1 MKFFKYLTIFILS
14 FSCKQNKN
22 PTKNMVN
29 ANINSVGMVIENTEE
44 KNDVKIFYGKIVNNN
59 SEKYFTNESNN
70 IKITLDDEQMNRLEK
85 VDSKMRHEVPSL
97 KNCEYILW
105 MKMRDLNENKQNLK
119 KTGINWNE
127 QN

>member
-1 MKFFKYLTIFILS
+1 
-14 FSCKQNKN
+14 
-22 PTKNMVN
+22 MVN